1 MVDKSKSAWNGFEGP
16 TEEDVNYCI
25 RCGLCLSVCPTY
37 KDSLRETESPRGR
50 VALVAKAIAGEL
62 DLTKNF
68 NDHMYRCLDCL
79 ACNDICPVGIKPAD
93 LCLEARYA
101 IHQAT
106 PTPPLKPILFRGVFP
121 RTGLLEALTKPVA
134 LYDRS
139 GLRRVVNALHA
150 TSILPSQLRDM
161 ERMLPHN
168 LPLRGTRHQ
177 IPDVVPAKGEPRA
190 RVAYFLGCVQGVMM
204 AEGSK
209 ATVEVLAENG
219 CAVVTP
225 SNVKCCG
232 MPMVGYGFKDEA
244 RDVARQNVDLLLNL
258 DADAIVTDC
267 ATCGSSL
274 KEYPHWLADDPD
286 YAERAEEFAAK
297 VRDISEFLVELGI
310 RPPAGKVE
318 ARVTYHDPCHLCRAQ
333 GIREQPR
340 EMLRAAGVELVEME
354 GADTCCGSAGTQLV
368 THYHTSVG
376 VLERKMDGVVA
387 TEADII
393 ASGCPGCQM
402 QLSVGVKR
410 RGLQARVVHPSQLL
424 AQAYR
429 NARRE
434 PAEPAEAELHRT
446 ETDTEGLAGG
456 PVAQDQHLLHVPEGD
471 EVKEKVLVGD

>member
-1 MVDKSKSAWNGFEGP
+1 MENEPKSAWDGFEGP
-16 TEEDVNYCI
+16 TQEDVNYCI

-50 VALVAKAIAGEL
+50 VVLVAKAIEGEL
-62 DLTKNF
+62 DLTQNF
-68 NDHMYRCLDCL
+68 KDHMYRCLDCL

-93 LCLEARYA
+93 LCLEARHA

-106 PTPPLKPILFRGVFP
+106 PTPPLKPILFRGIFP

-134 LYDRS
+134 LYDRT
-139 GLRRVVNALHA
+139 GLRKAVNAIGA
-150 TSILPSQLRDM
+150 TSVLPSQLRDM

-177 IPDVVPAKGEPRA
+177 IPDVTPAKGERRA
-190 RVAYFLGCVQGVMM
+190 HVAYFLGCVQGVMM
-204 AEGSK
+204 ADGCK

-219 CAVVTP
+219 CDVITP
-225 SNVKCCG
+225 SGAKCCG

-244 RDVARQNVDLLLNL
+244 REMARHNIDLLLELNV
-258 DADAIVTDC
+258 DVIVTDC

-274 KEYPHWLADDPD
+274 KEYPHWLANDPE
-286 YAERAEEFAAK
+286 YAERAKLFAAK
-297 VRDISEFLVELGI
+297 VRDISEFLVEIGI
-310 RPPAGKVE
+310 RAPEGKVD

-354 GADTCCGSAGTQLV
+354 GADTCCGSAGTQLI

-376 VLERKMDGVVA
+376 VLESKMDVVA
-387 TEADII
+387 ETEAEVI

-402 QLSVGVKR
+402 QLSLGVKR
-410 RGLQARVVHPSQLL
+410 RGLKVRVVHPSQLL

-429 NARRE
+429 
-434 PAEPAEAELHRT
+434 
-446 ETDTEGLAGG
+446 DG
-456 PVAQDQHLLHVPEGD
+456 
-471 EVKEKVLVGD
+471 EKD

>member
-1 MVDKSKSAWNGFEGP
+1 MENETKSAWDGFEGP
-16 TEEDVNYCI
+16 TQEDVNYCI

-50 VALVAKAIAGEL
+50 VVLVAKAIEGEL
-62 DLTKNF
+62 DLTQNF
-68 NDHMYRCLDCL
+68 KDHMYRCLDCL

-93 LCLEARYA
+93 LCLEARHA

-106 PTPPLKPILFRGVFP
+106 PTPPLKPILFRGIFP

-134 LYDRS
+134 LFDRT
-139 GLRRVVNALHA
+139 GLRKAVNAVGA

-177 IPDVVPAKGEPRA
+177 IPDVTLAKGERRA
-190 RVAYFLGCVQGVMM
+190 HVAYFLGCVQGVMM
-204 AEGSK
+204 ADGCK

-219 CAVVTP
+219 CDVITP
-225 SNVKCCG
+225 SDVKCCG

-244 RDVARQNVDLLLNL
+244 RQMARHNIDLLLELNV
-258 DADAIVTDC
+258 DVIVTDC

-274 KEYPHWLADDPD
+274 KEYPHWLANDPE
-286 YAERAEEFAAK
+286 YVERAKQFAAK
-297 VRDISEFLVELGI
+297 VRDISEFLVEIGI
-310 RPPAGKVE
+310 RAPAGKVE

-354 GADTCCGSAGTQLV
+354 GADTCCGSAGTQLI

-376 VLERKMDGVVA
+376 VLDSKRDGVA
-387 TEADII
+387 ETEAEVV

-402 QLSVGVKR
+402 QLSLGVKR
-410 RGLQARVVHPSQLL
+410 RGLKARVVHPSQLL

-429 NARRE
+429 
-434 PAEPAEAELHRT
+434 
-446 ETDTEGLAGG
+446 DG
-456 PVAQDQHLLHVPEGD
+456 
-471 EVKEKVLVGD
+471 EKD

>member
-1 MVDKSKSAWNGFEGP
+1 MENQSRSAWQGFEGP
-16 TEEDVNYCI
+16 TQEDVNYCI

-50 VALVAKAIAGEL
+50 VVLVAKAIEGEL
-62 DLTKNF
+62 ELTTNF
-68 NDHMYRCLDCL
+68 KDHMYRCLDCL

-93 LCLEARYA
+93 LCLEARSA

-106 PTPPLKPILFRGVFP
+106 PTPLLKPILFRGIFP
-121 RTGLLEALTKPVA
+121 RTGLLEAITKPVA
-134 LYDRS
+134 VYDRS
-139 GLRRVVNALHA
+139 GLRRVINAVKA
-150 TSILPSQLRDM
+150 TSILPAQLRDM

-177 IPDVVPAKGEPRA
+177 LPDLVHARGERRA

-204 AEGSK
+204 ADGCK

-219 CAVVTP
+219 CDVTIP
-225 SNVKCCG
+225 THVKCCG
-232 MPMVGYGFKDEA
+232 MPMVGYGFKEEA
-244 RDVARQNVDLLLNL
+244 REVARHNIDLLLGL
-258 DADAIVTDC
+258 DVDAIITDC

-274 KEYPHWLADDPD
+274 KEYPHWLAGDPE
-286 YAERAEEFAAK
+286 YAEPAQEFASK

-310 RPPAGKVE
+310 RPPKGKVE

-340 EMLRAAGVELVEME
+340 EMLRAAGVDLVEME
-354 GADTCCGSAGTQLV
+354 GADTCCGSAGTQLI

-376 VLERKMDGVVA
+376 VLGTKMKGVAA
-387 TEADII
+387 TEAEII

-402 QLSVGVKR
+402 QLSLGVKR
-410 RGLQARVVHPSQLL
+410 EGLTAKVVHPSQLL

-429 NARRE
+429 NGE
-434 PAEPAEAELHRT
+434 S
-446 ETDTEGLAGG
+446 
-456 PVAQDQHLLHVPEGD
+456 DQV
-471 EVKEKVLVGD
+471 

>member
-1 MVDKSKSAWNGFEGP
+1 MEDEAKSAWVGFEGP
-16 TEEDVNYCI
+16 TQEDVNYCI

-50 VALVAKAIAGEL
+50 VALVAKAIEGEL
-62 DLTKNF
+62 TLTSNF
-68 NDHMYRCLDCL
+68 KDHMYRCLDCL

-93 LCLEARYA
+93 LCLDARYA

-106 PTPPLKPILFRGVFP
+106 PTPLLKPILFRGIFP

-134 LYDRS
+134 LYDRT
-139 GLRRVVNALHA
+139 GLRKAVNAVGA
-150 TSILPSQLRDM
+150 TKVLPSQLRDM
-161 ERMLPHN
+161 ERMLPHK

-177 IPDVVPAKGEPRA
+177 IPDVVLAKGERRA

-204 AEGSK
+204 AEGCK

-219 CAVVTP
+219 CDVTTP

-244 RDVARQNVDLLLNL
+244 REVARHNIDLLLGL
-258 DADAIVTDC
+258 DVDAIVSDC

-286 YAERAEEFAAK
+286 YADRAKQFADR
-297 VRDISEFLVELGI
+297 VRDISEFLVEIGI
-310 RPPAGKVE
+310 RPPEGTVD

-333 GIREQPR
+333 SIREQPR

-354 GADTCCGSAGTQLV
+354 GADTCCGSAGTQLI

-376 VLERKMDGVVA
+376 VLERKMAAAAD
-387 TEADII
+387 TEAEII

-402 QLSVGVKR
+402 QLSLGVKR
-410 RGLQARVVHPSQLL
+410 HGLDAQVVHPSQLL

-429 NARRE
+429 N
-434 PAEPAEAELHRT
+434 
-446 ETDTEGLAGG
+446 
-456 PVAQDQHLLHVPEGD
+456 
-471 EVKEKVLVGD
+471 EKKD